1 MVNPMS
7 HDSEKRQQPLTKAVK
22 FVLLGT
28 LVLSTAM
35 LGAQTNPS
43 PPASADTTTLSARSN
58 LVLVPALVTIK
69 SGEVVFALT
78 ANDFVLTDNGV
89 PQLLRMEE
97 DNDAQPIAIVVVMQ
111 TGGQGAAHLNDYAGL
126 ASVLDAVIGNVPYRI
141 AAVGFDSQP
150 HLDLDFTADK
160 VAAADAV
167 SKLSAGDG
175 GAAILD
181 SLSFG
186 IGLLRKQPPA
196 YRRVVLLFSETIDN
210 GSQSTFQQALRAVD
224 DTNTSIYS
232 FGFSSEKIA
241 LKHEASKA
249 PRPGGSEYSS
259 TPYGAGGCMAKG
271 SDPDANGNRA
281 VQALDCASDLLPPLR
296 LPRLAYIAASEGF
309 KRNIPE
315 AVAQLTGGEYF
326 SLKNSKLLSRDLVKI
341 ANDLPNHY
349 VLSFS
354 PKSPDPGFHVVELK
368 LKDRPDLEV
377 RARNAYWIDAEAIP
391 AQK

>member
-1 MVNPMS
+1 M
-7 HDSEKRQQPLTKAVK
+7 
-22 FVLLGT
+22 
-28 LVLSTAM
+28 LSAPM

-43 PPASADTTTLSARSN
+43 QPASADTTTLSVRSN
-58 LVLVPALVTIK
+58 LVLVPALVTTR

-78 ANDFVLTDNGV
+78 AGDFVLTDNGV
-89 PQLLRMEE
+89 PQRLRMEE

-141 AAVGFDSQP
+141 AVVGFDSRP

-160 VAAADAV
+160 AAAADAV
-167 SKLSAGDG
+167 SRLSAGDG

-186 IGLLRKQPPA
+186 IDLLRKQPPA
-196 YRRVVLLFSETIDN
+196 YRRVLLLFSETIDH

-232 FGFSSEKIA
+232 FGFSSEKLA

-259 TPYGAGGCMAKG
+259 TPYGPGGCMGKG

-296 LPRLAYIAASEGF
+296 LPRLAYIAASDGF

-315 AVAQLTGGEYF
+315 SVAQLTGGEYF
-326 SLKNSKLLSRDLVKI
+326 TLKTSKMLNRDLIQI

-354 PKSPDPGFHVVELK
+354 PQSPDPGFHVLGLR

-377 RARNAYWIDAEAIP
+377 RARNAYWIDAETAP
-391 AQK
+391 VKK

>member
-1 MVNPMS
+1 MT
-7 HDSEKRQQPLTKAVK
+7 RAAKAA
-22 FVLLGT
+22 LLGT
-28 LVLSTAM
+28 LILSAAM

-43 PPASADTTTLSARSN
+43 QPSSADTTTLSVRSN
-58 LVLVPALVTIK
+58 LVLVPALVTTK

-78 ANDFVLTDNGV
+78 GDDFALTDNGV
-89 PQLLRMEE
+89 PQRLRMEE

-141 AAVGFDSQP
+141 AVVGFDSRP

-160 VAAADAV
+160 AAAADAV
-167 SKLSAGDG
+167 SRLSAGDG

-186 IGLLRKQPPA
+186 IDLLRKQPPA
-196 YRRVVLLFSETIDN
+196 YRRVLLLFSETIDN

-249 PRPGGSEYSS
+249 PRPGGSAYSAQ
-259 TPYGAGGCMAKG
+259 PYAPGGCMSQDPNA
-271 SDPDANGNRA
+271 DPDAHGNHA
-281 VQALDCASDLLPPLR
+281 VQALDCASDLLPVLR
-296 LPRLAYIAASEGF
+296 LPRLAYIAASDGF
-309 KRNIPE
+309 KRNVPE
-315 AVAQLTGGEYF
+315 SVAQLTGGEYF
-326 SLKNSKLLSRDLVKI
+326 TLKTSKLLSRDLVQI
-341 ANDLPNHY
+341 SNDLPNHY
-349 VLSFS
+349 LLSFS
-354 PKSPDPGFHVVELK
+354 PQSPDPGFHVLELK

-377 RARNAYWIDAEAIP
+377 RARNAYWIDAETTAV
-391 AQK
+391 KK

>member
-1 MVNPMS
+1 MRIVVTT
-7 HDSEKRQQPLTKAVK
+7 RAVISA
-22 FVLLGT
+22 LLGA
-28 LVLSTAM
+28 LVLWAGM
-35 LGAQTNPS
+35 LSAQTNPN
-43 PPASADTTTLSARSN
+43 PPAGPDTTTLSVRSN
-58 LVLVPALVTIK
+58 LVLVPALVKTK
-69 SGEVVFALT
+69 SGEIVFELT

-89 PQLLRMEE
+89 PQRLRMEE
-97 DNDAQPIAIVVVMQ
+97 DNDAQPIAVVVVMQ

-126 ASVLDAVIGNVPYRI
+126 ASVLDSVIGNVPYLI
-141 AAVGFDSQP
+141 AVVGFDSRP
-150 HLDLDFTADK
+150 HLDLDFTTDK
-160 VAAADAV
+160 AAAADAV
-167 SKLSAGDG
+167 SRLSAGDG

-186 IGLLRKQPPA
+186 IDLLRKQPPA
-196 YRRVVLLFSETIDN
+196 YRRVLLLFSETIDH

-259 TPYGAGGCMAKG
+259 TPYGPGGCMGKG

-296 LPRLAYIAASEGF
+296 LPRLAYIAASDGF

-315 AVAQLTGGEYF
+315 SVAQLTGGEYF
-326 SLKNSKLLSRDLVKI
+326 TLKTSKMLNRDLVQI

-354 PKSPDPGFHVVELK
+354 PQSPDPGFHVLELR

-377 RARNAYWIDAEAIP
+377 RARNAYWIDAEAAP
-391 AQK
+391 VTK

>member
-1 MVNPMS
+1 M
-7 HDSEKRQQPLTKAVK
+7 
-22 FVLLGT
+22 
-28 LVLSTAM
+28 LSAAT

-43 PPASADTTTLSARSN
+43 QPASADTTTLSVRSN
-58 LVLVPALVTIK
+58 LVLVPALVTTK

-78 ANDFVLTDNGV
+78 ADDFALTDNGV
-89 PQLLRMEE
+89 SQRLRMEE

-141 AAVGFDSQP
+141 AVVGFDSLP
-150 HLDLDFTADK
+150 HLDLDFTSDK
-160 VAAADAV
+160 TAAADAV
-167 SKLSAGDG
+167 SRLSAGDG

-186 IGLLRKQPPA
+186 IDLLRQQPPA
-196 YRRVVLLFSETIDN
+196 YRRVLLLFSETIDN

-249 PRPGGSEYSS
+249 PRPGGSAYSS
-259 TPYGAGGCMAKG
+259 QPYAPGGCMGKG
-271 SDPDANGNRA
+271 SDPDANGNRT

-296 LPRLAYIAASEGF
+296 LPRLAYIAANDGF

-315 AVAQLTGGEYF
+315 SVAQLTGGEYF
-326 SLKNSKLLSRDLVKI
+326 TLKTSKLLSRDLVQI
-341 ANDLPNHY
+341 SNDLPNHY

-354 PKSPDPGFHVVELK
+354 PQSPDPGFHVLELK
-368 LKDRPDLEV
+368 LKDRPDLEL
-377 RARNAYWIDAEAIP
+377 RARNAYWIDEETSVV
-391 AQK
+391 KK